1 MLTHYG
7 LDSISAEW
15 PQSTVCI
22 GVFDGVHLG
31 HQAVIG
37 EAVSRAKVAGRP
49 AVVVTFDRHPMAVL
63 APERKPKQ
71 VLPLQENILKI
82 GRLGVDICA
91 VAAFDR
97 DLSTMTAES
106 FLKEYLVAKL
116 GAVEMVV
123 GHDFAFGYQRQGTPE
138 WLAQR
143 VPTHIHPPLELDGS
157 RISSSLV
164 RAAIAEGRLA
174 DARRMLGSDYRF
186 VGVVVRG
193 QRLGSHLGVPTANL
207 APLCDQVLP
216 GAGIYAGRA
225 MCQGRVFNAA
235 ISVGFRPT
243 VAGAGFA
250 IEAHLMDYAGGDLYG
265 RTVALD
271 FVERLRDELTFENVE
286 QMTDQM
292 HMDISDAR
300 TVLTRHG

>member
-37 EAVSRAKVAGRP
+37 EAVSRAHAAGRP
-49 AVVVTFDRHPMAVL
+49 AVIVTFDRHPMAVL
-63 APERKPKQ
+63 APEKKPKQ
-71 VLPLQENILKI
+71 ILPLQENIKKI
-82 GRLGVDICA
+82 ANLGVDICA

-97 DLSTMTAES
+97 DLSVMTADT
-106 FLKEYLVAKL
+106 FFTDYLVARL

-123 GHDFAFGYQRQGTPE
+123 GHDFAFGHKRQGTPE
-138 WLAQR
+138 WLEQR
-143 VPTHIHPPLELDGS
+143 VPTYVHPPLELDGS

-174 DARRMLGSDYRF
+174 DARRMLGCNYRF

-193 QRLGSHLGVPTANL
+193 QRLGTDLGVPTANL

-216 GAGIYAGRA
+216 CAGIYAGRA
-225 MCQGRVFNAA
+225 TCQGTDFHAA

-250 IEAHLMDYAGGDLYG
+250 IEAHLLDYSGGELYG
-265 RTVALD
+265 RTVLLD
-271 FVERLRDELTFENVE
+271 FIERLRDELTFENVE

-292 HMDISDAR
+292 HMDISDTRA
-300 TVLTRHG
+300 VLARHG

>member
-1 MLTHYG
+1 M
-7 LDSISAEW
+7 
-15 PQSTVCI
+15 CI

-37 EAVSRAKVAGRP
+37 EAVSRAHVAGRP

-82 GRLGVDICA
+82 GGLGVDICA

-106 FLKEYLVAKL
+106 FFKEYLVAKL

-123 GHDFAFGYQRQGTPE
+123 GHDFAFGYQRQGTPQ
-138 WLAQR
+138 WLSQR
-143 VPTHIHPPLELDGS
+143 VPTHVHPPLELDGS

-193 QRLGSHLGVPTANL
+193 QRLGSDLGVPTANL
-207 APLCDQVLP
+207 TPLCDQVLP

-225 MCQGRVFNAA
+225 MCQGKVFNAA
-235 ISVGFRPT
+235 VSVGFRPT

-250 IEAHLMDYAGGDLYG
+250 IEAHLMDYLGGDLYG